1 MTFLK
6 PNFEIQAF
14 LTHLA
19 FFENKKYQPNF
30 VFYFFQSERLG
41 LGKTLSEAHIHYKSL
56 LMGDHA
62 LKIFDVFN
70 KKQTYDNA
78 FTGKENAFKNCNC
91 ISSMFLM
98 SFNIYFC
105 LVMHVLY
112 VAYVS

>member
-1 MTFLK
+1 
-6 PNFEIQAF
+6 
-14 LTHLA
+14 
-19 FFENKKYQPNF
+19 
-30 VFYFFQSERLG
+30 
-41 LGKTLSEAHIHYKSL
+41 
-56 LMGDHA
+56 MGVYDHA